1 MITVELEHFSLDKIC
16 DSGQCFRMKKLGDG
30 HFSMVAG
37 DQYLEMRQNG
47 GVVDFYCSQ
56 EEFICYWVL
65 YFDLDTD
72 YETYMNAANPRD
84 KYLGAAIKAGDGI
97 RILRQDLWEMIV
109 TFLISQQNNIKRIRK
124 CIETICRKYG
134 ERKVS
139 PMGVEYYAFP
149 TVEAL
154 SQVTEEDLRGC
165 GLGYRAKYI
174 AVTARTIASGEISL
188 EKIYDMRY
196 HQAKK
201 ELMKLCGVGEK
212 VAECICLF
220 ALHHM
225 DAFPI
230 DTHIRQVMDVHYKR
244 GFPNRR
250 YHGLRGIMQQY
261 IFYYDLYS

>member
-37 DQYLEMRQNG
+37 DQYLEMRQKG

-124 CIETICRKYG
+124 CIEIW
-134 ERKVS
+134 
-139 PMGVEYYAFP
+139 
-149 TVEAL
+149 
-154 SQVTEEDLRGC
+154 
-165 GLGYRAKYI
+165 RAKSFI
-174 AVTARTIASGEISL
+174 NRCGILCVSNCGGAESGNGRELKRLRPWISG
-188 EKIYDMRY
+188 KIYRSDSQDYR
-196 HQAKK
+196 
-201 ELMKLCGVGEK
+201 
-212 VAECICLF
+212 
-220 ALHHM
+220 
-225 DAFPI
+225 
-230 DTHIRQVMDVHYKR
+230 IRRNLPGK
-244 GFPNRR
+244 N
-250 YHGLRGIMQQY
+250 L
-261 IFYYDLYS
+261 

>member
-1 MITVELEHFSLDKIC
+1 M
-16 DSGQCFRMKKLGDG
+16 
-30 HFSMVAG
+30 
-37 DQYLEMRQNG
+37 
-47 GVVDFYCSQ
+47 VDFYCSQ

-139 PMGVEYYAFP
+139 STGVEYYAFP

-154 SQVTEEDLRGC
+154 SQATEENFKRLRPW
-165 GLGYRAKYI
+165 I
-174 AVTARTIASGEISL
+174 SG
-188 EKIYDMRY
+188 KIYRSDSQDYR
-196 HQAKK
+196 
-201 ELMKLCGVGEK
+201 
-212 VAECICLF
+212 
-220 ALHHM
+220 
-225 DAFPI
+225 
-230 DTHIRQVMDVHYKR
+230 IRRNLPGK
-244 GFPNRR
+244 N
-250 YHGLRGIMQQY
+250 L
-261 IFYYDLYS
+261 

>member
-37 DQYLEMRQNG
+37 DQYLEMRQKG

-109 TFLISQQNNIKRIRK
+109 TFPSRIISNASANVSKLSVGNMESEKFHQQVWNI
-124 CIETICRKYG
+124 
-134 ERKVS
+134 
-139 PMGVEYYAFP
+139 
-149 TVEAL
+149 
-154 SQVTEEDLRGC
+154 
-165 GLGYRAKYI
+165 
-174 AVTARTIASGEISL
+174 
-188 EKIYDMRY
+188 MRF
-196 HQAKK
+196 Q
-201 ELMKLCGVGEK
+201 LW
-212 VAECICLF
+212 
-220 ALHHM
+220 
-225 DAFPI
+225 
-230 DTHIRQVMDVHYKR
+230 
-244 GFPNRR
+244 RR
-250 YHGLRGIMQQY
+250 
-261 IFYYDLYS
+261 